1 MYRVVALSSK
11 IFDSEDF
18 CETLSS
24 EESQFISENKKFSE
38 TDSILEATESESE
51 EVLEQ
56 AQKDMQRA
64 VATISDIIFFM
75 ISSNFVQNS
84 DITNLSH
91 FYHNVKQ

>member
-1 MYRVVALSSK
+1 M
-11 IFDSEDF
+11 
-18 CETLSS
+18 
-24 EESQFISENKKFSE
+24 
-38 TDSILEATESESE
+38 EATESESE

-91 FYHNVKQ
+91 FYHDVKQ